1 MSVNS
6 TQQRYPWLMAPLD
19 WFTVAITPERWA
31 GIFDRAATSVTRFI
45 VRDST
50 GLARFLRDIN
60 PFSRVRESLLPH
72 SGVLR
77 WLDWK
82 VRKGFWTL
90 FWCGIVVLQNWPR
103 RAAIPRSEKPIRLLS
118 APETYAD
125 FQAPTLVVPDD
136 VPYAEKGLGIGLGTQ
151 FVHLVQD
158 VYPIVK
164 THQPEADRDPQT
176 RFDDAYTFL
185 YRIARTPPR
194 WHPDLADAARAGNL
208 LGALG
213 SGGPFAKLLERVSP
227 ATDDYVIDLRHM
239 QAYPVR
245 EGLCHLGSR
254 IHYQARHRSLVVTGV
269 QYEDRMIAPGS
280 PDWDRAERIALA
292 GLLTHLTVWRQGME
306 YHVGGLAPV
315 PVVTHNYLPAWH
327 PLRRLLA
334 AHLTRHLTTSVH
346 THVTLRRTGFDVSG
360 FTFPYDVILRYYDD
374 GAAAFDIR
382 RLDVEHD
389 ARARGMSDSLDYPYL
404 AHALRYHRIIERY
417 VAAYVDAYFPGDEA
431 LGADPHVRI
440 WFEALDAHIVR
451 GIRAYVP
458 ELTRANLVKLCTLLI
473 YSLSVG
479 HTENSLWHYAVF
491 MPTTVRLDGAQQSVG
506 QVQDIVNFQ
515 LLIATP
521 TSLLLSDISH
531 LALDGRGAEIMRR
544 FTRDLQELQR
554 DMEAEPSR
562 YWQLFPREV
571 EASVSC

>member
-1 MSVNS
+1 MSLNS
-6 TQQRYPWLMAPLD
+6 IQQRYPWLNAPLD
-19 WFTVAITPERWA
+19 WFTFVTTPELWA
-31 GIFDRAATSVTRFI
+31 GVFDRLATRVTRFI

-50 GLARFLRDIN
+50 GLARALRNMN
-60 PFSRVRESLLPH
+60 PLSPLRESLLPR
-72 SGVLR
+72 SAALR

-82 VRKGFWTL
+82 LRKGFWTI
-90 FWCGIVVLQNWPR
+90 FWCGIVIMQNWPR
-103 RAAIPRSEKPIRLLS
+103 RTPIPQPEKPIRLLS

-125 FQAPTLVVPDD
+125 FRAPTLVVPDD
-136 VPYAEKGLGIGLGTQ
+136 VPYAERGLPIGLGTQ

-164 THQPEADRDPQT
+164 THQGEAARDPQK

-185 YRIARTPPR
+185 YRLVRTPPR
-194 WHPDLADAARAGNL
+194 WHPDLVEAARAHNL

-227 ATDDYVIDLRHM
+227 TSDEYVIDLRHM
-239 QAYPVR
+239 QKYPVR

-254 IHYQARHRSLVVTGV
+254 IHYRTHGRSLVVCGV
-269 QYEDRMIAPGS
+269 QYNEQMVTPESG
-280 PDWDRAERIALA
+280 DWDRAERIALA

-334 AHLTRHLTTSVH
+334 AHMSRHLTTSFN

-374 GAAAFDIR
+374 GAASFDIR
-382 RLDVEHD
+382 RLDVELD
-389 ARARGMSDSLDYPYL
+389 TRTRGIPDSLDYPYL
-404 AHALRYHRIIERY
+404 AHSMRYYKTIERY
-417 VAAYVDAYFPGDEA
+417 VKAYVEGYFMSDDV
-431 LGADPHVRI
+431 LRSDPHVRV

-458 ELTRANLVKLCTLLI
+458 ELTRQNLVKLCTLLI
-473 YSLSVG
+473 YSLTVG
-479 HTENSLWHYAVF
+479 HTENSLWHYAAF

-521 TSLLLSDISH
+521 TSLLLTDISH
-531 LALDGRGAEIMRR
+531 LALDKRGVDVMRR
-544 FTRDLQELQR
+544 FNQELHTLQR
-554 DMEAEPSR
+554 EMEAEPSR
-562 YWQLFPREV
+562 YWQLMPREV